1 MAEKII
7 VSPRFTLQVRDFL
20 KGLLVSVLTS
30 VIVVV
35 QSTIEQGSLTFNWKQ
50 IGMVAVGSAV
60 AYLAKNFFSAPTV
73 VTTYKTNEQ
82 AVNVAEN
89 IKDENK

>member
-1 MAEKII
+1 MAEKVI

-30 VIVVV
+30 VIVVI
-35 QSTIEQGSLTFNWKQ
+35 QSTIEQGNLTFDWKQ

-60 AYLAKNFFSAPTV
+60 AYLGKNFFSAPKV
-73 VTTYKTNEQ
+73 VTTYKTNEH
-82 AVNVAEN
+82 AISVAET
-89 IKDENK
+89 IKDEK